1 MTQGLHQGIPVPPP
15 PMAYQPAYAPQQMEY
30 AVAEAP
36 EVYYEPVAIVEP
48 KKKNPFMVYWN
59 KIGGGSFM
67 ISLLIHAGIII
78 AAYFIVE
85 TIVQEQKV
93 DFLPGGGSKQG
104 QEATQQLSQQVQNKK
119 RSNLNK
125 QVPMRKVVSNSA
137 TATIS
142 LPDTPMDTIDMPE
155 MSSVMGGAA
164 GSGREREEANRH
176 RSS

>member
-1 MTQGLHQGIPVPPP
+1 MSNDPNSPYGAVPPPQVQIQSLSSPGMTQGLHQGAPVPPP
-15 PMAYQPAYAPQQMEY
+15 PVSYQPSYAPQQMEY
-30 AVAEAP
+30 AVVEEQP
-36 EVYYEPVAIVEP
+36 QMYYEPVIIEEP

-125 QVPMRKVVSNSA
+125 Q
-137 TATIS
+137 
-142 LPDTPMDTIDMPE
+142 TPM
-155 MSSVMGGAA
+155 
-164 GSGREREEANRH
+164 
-176 RSS
+176 